1 MKNINDLLE
10 KMSDVSKDFGEEKI
24 TMKDEEKKRIYDD
37 TMKKI
42 SENKLVDIDKKR
54 EKAVHKG
61 FWKNLSKPA
70 VAIIVIAIICMASV
84 TAFAAFNLDDT
95 IRNFFG
101 IYDDSTKEQVDKLTT
116 QVNTKSED
124 NGVTVSIP
132 QVIGDNTRF
141 YAVLSVENLPETN
154 YELEFEDVELKA
166 TGKNGKNYDFIMDY
180 PKMGAVTEKVTKF
193 GLLLSGINDNG
204 KDVDIDGKNFDF
216 TLINIGYHVGEKF
229 VPVVK
234 GKWKL
239 NWTFHTEADTK
250 KINVNKK
257 TNIMDSKG
265 IWKDIVVS
273 PISVTVHYNI
283 TKQGKEHFSSSEYA
297 KYEKTNRLV
306 VQLTDGTRID
316 SRFSDDINESWG
328 TKKNAGYKSIGFK
341 RVIDTKKIQSITF
354 ANKTVVLNKNAKLE
368 KRVKI
373 ISEATKCYV
382 ALPPEIEKMIT
393 LEEKT
398 DTKNNDFNCNESYS
412 IFWAEKN
419 KAKMPLFTIHRL
431 DGMFSPEEMD
441 TMNPMMV
448 YIGSDGECTYGIIYG
463 EIQEENQ
470 YVEFTDILNKYVGT
484 ILPYFEYEK

>member
-1 MKNINDLLE
+1 MKNIDDLLE
-10 KMSDVSKDFGEEKI
+10 KMSNYSKDFGKEKI

-42 SENKLVDIDKKR
+42 SENKIVDIDKKR
-54 EKAVHKG
+54 ETAVHKG

-101 IYDDSTKEQVDKLTT
+101 IYDDSSKEQVNKLTT
-116 QVNTKSED
+116 QVNVKAKD

-141 YAVLSVENLPETN
+141 YAVLAVENLPEVN
-154 YELEFEDVELKA
+154 YELEFEDVELRA
-166 TGKNGKNYDFIMDY
+166 TGKNGKKYDFIMDY

-204 KDVDIDGKNFDF
+204 KDVDINGKNFDF
-216 TLINIGYHVGEKF
+216 TLKNIGYRLDEKF

-250 KINVNKK
+250 RVNVNKK
-257 TNIMDSKG
+257 INIMDSKG

-316 SRFSDDINESWG
+316 SRFSDDIDESWG
-328 TKKNAGYKSIGFK
+328 NKKVAGYKSIGFK
-341 RVIDTKKIQSITF
+341 RVIKTNKIQSITF
-354 ANKTVVLNKNAKLE
+354 ANKTIVLNKKAKVE
-368 KRVKI
+368 KRIKI
-373 ISEATKCYV
+373 TSEATKCSV
-382 ALPPEIEKMIT
+382 ALPLEIKNMIT

-398 DTKNNDFNCNESYS
+398 NTKNTDFNCKESYS

-419 KAKMPLFTIHRL
+419 KTKMALFTIHRL
-431 DGMFSPEEMD
+431 DGMFSPDEMEK
-441 TMNPMMV
+441 MNPMMT
-448 YIGSDGECTYGIIYG
+448 YIDYDGKCTYGVIYG
-463 EIQEENQ
+463 EIVEENQ
-470 YVEFTDILNKYVGT
+470 YEEFTDILNKYVGNL
-484 ILPYFEYEK
+484 LPYIEFNK

>member
-166 TGKNGKNYDFIMDY
+166 TGKKHLRVSMFHIR
-180 PKMGAVTEKVTKF
+180 
-193 GLLLSGINDNG
+193 SWS
-204 KDVDIDGKNFDF
+204 
-216 TLINIGYHVGEKF
+216 LI
-229 VPVVK
+229 
-234 GKWKL
+234 L
-239 NWTFHTEADTK
+239 
-250 KINVNKK
+250 
-257 TNIMDSKG
+257 
-265 IWKDIVVS
+265 
-273 PISVTVHYNI
+273 
-283 TKQGKEHFSSSEYA
+283 
-297 KYEKTNRLV
+297 
-306 VQLTDGTRID
+306 
-316 SRFSDDINESWG
+316 
-328 TKKNAGYKSIGFK
+328 
-341 RVIDTKKIQSITF
+341 
-354 ANKTVVLNKNAKLE
+354 
-368 KRVKI
+368 
-373 ISEATKCYV
+373 
-382 ALPPEIEKMIT
+382 
-393 LEEKT
+393 
-398 DTKNNDFNCNESYS
+398 
-412 IFWAEKN
+412 
-419 KAKMPLFTIHRL
+419 
-431 DGMFSPEEMD
+431 
-441 TMNPMMV
+441 
-448 YIGSDGECTYGIIYG
+448 
-463 EIQEENQ
+463 
-470 YVEFTDILNKYVGT
+470 
-484 ILPYFEYEK
+484 